1 MKSGRRNVSVRRN
14 NLYRDLRQKELRQF
28 EEIKE
33 DQCGWDLGAG
43 GVGAGL
49 RSCEALGGH
58 SGARRKLTLT
68 TGSEVSLVGKPCEL
82 HFTIPRAIVQRID

>member
-33 DQCGWDLGAG
+33 DQCGWDLGARG
-43 GVGAGL
+43 
-49 RSCEALGGH
+49 R
-58 SGARRKLTLT
+58 
-68 TGSEVSLVGKPCEL
+68 GSR
-82 HFTIPRAIVQRID
+82 TQIM